1 MESLKGKKIG
11 FGFTGSFCTYEKIFE
26 QMEYL
31 SKEGA
36 ELVPVF
42 SDASQKTDCRFGKSE
57 DFLKRAEEI
66 AGRSP
71 IKTIPAAEPIGP
83 KSLLDAMLIAPCT
96 GNTLAK
102 LANGITD
109 TPVLMAAKAHMRNQK
124 PLILFLSTNDALG
137 MNFKN
142 IGLLF
147 NCKNIYFVPFG
158 QDNYIKKPTSMVSEP
173 KLILATIKEALN
185 GKQIQPAILSPQPFP
200 EKEHNCSGSIE

>member
-11 FGFTGSFCTYEKIFE
+11 FGFTGSFCMYEKIFE
-26 QMEYL
+26 QMEHL
-31 SKEGA
+31 HREGA
-36 ELVPVF
+36 ELIPIF
-42 SDASQKTDCRFGKSE
+42 SNVSQNTDCRFGKAE

-66 AGRSP
+66 AGRAP

-83 KSLLDAMLIAPCT
+83 KSLLDVMLIAPCT

-124 PLILFLSTNDALG
+124 PLVLFLSSNDALG

-147 NCKNIYFVPFG
+147 NSKNIYFVPFG
-158 QDNYIKKPTSMVSEP
+158 QDNFIKKPTSMVANPE
-173 KLILATIKEALN
+173 LISDTIKEALS
-185 GKQIQPAILSPQPFP
+185 GKQLQPVILSPQPS
-200 EKEHNCSGSIE
+200 K